1 MKRKFDGEFIF
12 TAALGLFVLA
22 CLVETRNLPPALQI
36 ASYLA
41 GFITL
46 ALIVL
51 LAAGRFRPE
60 LLRWTETALQDLWG
74 GSNKDAATLP
84 PEEAPPWPAI
94 AKSMGYAVGFLGF
107 SFLLGLVLVPPIFL
121 SLYLIVEAK
130 VPAIWA
136 VLSGVVATAL
146 LMTGMHLVHIDV
158 WVGAIPEIIP
168 GLLGGS
174 IIPPI

>member
-1 MKRKFDGEFIF
+1 MKRKIDGEFIF

-22 CLVETRNLPPALQI
+22 CLVETGNLPPTLQI

-84 PEEAPPWPAI
+84 PEEVPPWPAI
-94 AKSMGYAVGFLGF
+94 VKSMSYAVGFLGF
-107 SFLLGLVLVPPIFL
+107 SFLLGFVLAVPLGWVAYRYRLTRGLVLT
-121 SLYLIVEAK
+121 
-130 VPAIWA
+130 
-136 VLSGVVATAL
+136 VV
-146 LMTGMHLVHIDV
+146 
-158 WVGAIPEIIP
+158 
-168 GLLGGS
+168 GLLYTIPCSFRRFFSRS
-174 IIPPI
+174 ILSSRQGCRHAGQYCRAFLRRAC

>member
-1 MKRKFDGEFIF
+1 MKRKIDGEFIF

-22 CLVETRNLPPALQI
+22 CLVETGNLPPTLQI

-84 PEEAPPWPAI
+84 PEEVPPWPAI
-94 AKSMGYAVGFLGF
+94 AKSMSYAVGFLGF
-107 SFLLGLVLVPPIFL
+107 SFLLGSCSFRRFFSRSILSSRQGCRHAGQYCRAFL
-121 SLYLIVEAK
+121 RRAC
-130 VPAIWA
+130 
-136 VLSGVVATAL
+136 
-146 LMTGMHLVHIDV
+146 
-158 WVGAIPEIIP
+158 
-168 GLLGGS
+168 
-174 IIPPI
+174 